1 MTDDEI
7 KTLVDAELARRRIGA
22 AFEPPKSVWRTVF
35 RHPLFL
41 TVFAFFV
48 TTIIGGTYD
57 QVLNARA
64 EAKAEA
70 EQAVA
75 GLREFSTL
83 VFERQTR
90 GDLLRWAVVRGD
102 GAEALKR
109 KEAYDAIYVRW
120 NNTLIL
126 NLRDLRAYLGRDSQ
140 QSVYEVAVERSIV
153 KSFAETDTCLTHAYD
168 VARRTGFPHPAPTV
182 PSGDD
187 MPCAGEDWRE
197 YLSTRHDQTRQCMI
211 TILNN
216 MIPQIRLRVSGA
228 PRLSE
233 GALDKA
239 RAAIR
244 AQLEGQCPGMARPTD
259 D

>member
-7 KTLVDAELARRRIGA
+7 KRLVDDELARRRIGA
-22 AFEPPKSVWRTVF
+22 AFEEPKSVWRTIF

-57 QVLNARA
+57 QILTARA

-70 EQAVA
+70 DQAVA

-102 GAEALKR
+102 AAEAKKR

-140 QSVYEVAVERSIV
+140 QSIYEVAVERSIV
-153 KSFAETDTCLTHAYD
+153 KSFSETDACLTHAYD
-168 VARRTGFPHPAPTV
+168 VARRAGFPHPPPEV
-182 PSGDD
+182 PPGADL
-187 MPCAGEDWRE
+187 PCAGEDWRA

-233 GALDKA
+233 EALETA
-239 RAAIR
+239 RTAIR
-244 AQLEGQCPGMARPTD
+244 AQLEGQCPGMAARAD